1 MEKCVVIGAGAA
13 GCFAALACA
22 EAYPRAKVIILEKTQ
37 QPLAKVRVSGG
48 GRCNVTH
55 ACFDPKTLCQHY
67 PRGHKEL
74 LGPFHRFQPT
84 DTIEWFKERGIQLKT
99 ERDGR
104 MFPTTDRS
112 ETIINCFLDEIK
124 KRGIDLQLGVKV
136 ESLPEADAIIL
147 ATGSSRRGHAFAQ
160 SLGHTIIPPVPS
172 LFSFN
177 VPSSPLLNLA
187 GVAAPEATVWLEG
200 GSRKE
205 TGPIMITHW
214 GFSGPAVLKL
224 SAWEAR
230 FLHEKKYHATCVIEW
245 NGALPKRLRKFL
257 EKNPC
262 DRFQIEGKTTYKKEF
277 VTCGGVCLKEVNF
290 KTMESR
296 VRPGLYFAGEILD
309 IDGVTGGFNFQNA
322 WTTGW
327 IAGTSAFTN
336 TLIAQ

>member
-1 MEKCVVIGAGAA
+1 MEKCIVIGAGAA

-37 QPLAKVRVSGG
+37 HPLAKVRISGG

-55 ACFDPKTLCQHY
+55 ACFDPKMLCQHY

-74 LGPFHRFQPT
+74 LGPFHQFQPT
-84 DTIEWFKERGIQLKT
+84 DTIEWFKKRDIHLKT

-104 MFPTTDRS
+104 MFPTTNRS
-112 ETIINCFLDEIK
+112 ETIINCFLGEIK
-124 KRGIDLQLGVKV
+124 KRGIDLQLGVRV
-136 ESLPEADAIIL
+136 ESIPEADAIIL
-147 ATGSSRRGHAFAQ
+147 ATGSSRRGYAFAQ

-200 GSRKE
+200 GSRSE

-230 FLHEKKYHATCVIEW
+230 FLHEKKYRATCVIEW
-245 NGALPKRLRKFL
+245 NGQLPKRLRRVL

-277 VTCGGVCLKEVNF
+277 VTCGGVSLKEVNF

-296 VRPGLYFAGEILD
+296 IHPRVYFAGEILD

-327 IAGTSAFTN
+327 IAGTSS
-336 TLIAQ
+336 LKGK